1 MVKNLLELKVWA
13 KEEDSVVGETYQD
26 DKEDSIKEEKQ
37 NRKFRE
43 LQLNMLYNPRYKE
56 EKEAYKVNLDA
67 LRSYY
72 SLGHPR

>member
-1 MVKNLLELKVWA
+1 MVKNLLELKEWV
-13 KEEDSVVGETYQD
+13 KEEGSVVVETYQD

-43 LQLNMLYNPRYKE
+43 LQLNMLYNPRYQE
-56 EKEAYKVNLDA
+56 EKEAYTVNLDA

>member
-1 MVKNLLELKVWA
+1 MLKLKEWA
-13 KEEDSVVGETYQD
+13 KEEGSVVVEIYQD

-56 EKEAYKVNLDA
+56 EKESYTVNLDA